1 MKSSHSMNQMNT
13 TSPRFRVPERWLL
26 IGLDDGWCDTAKQ
39 RLVVH
44 AESLPSASF
53 LAWRLAHGLIRIVAP
68 DELDN
73 ELKNALSRPDGTE
86 VMPNATRLWA
96 AMTADQWFDISKSCV
111 ALRWPR
117 ARGLDVSLLS
127 SDDSSEAAED
137 FAGFVEAAEQPDA
150 LARFSW
156 LMSERPM
163 PVPRNWLSLGPIPG
177 LSEAQNAAMADEGYR
192 CYSAWAAGVLA
203 SYGPEEL
210 QELWGPFPDDE
221 DAEQEGGETGNT
233 VVPFQRPLTEQPRP
247 QGRPVADGR
256 RFRTRDTSFSDGR
269 LAASSASDDGKTSPL
284 PAHTWL
290 LESTISHGAY
300 SLQACVRPPKSADD
314 EPAIEF
320 VALWD
325 DERTMPAKPG
335 DIRLVLTLSRRK
347 PVLLTGRPDAT
358 PAAGSLYS
366 LRFDWPRD
374 SWPEELRQTPPV
386 RLGRPLKAALEKARV
401 SLM

>member
-1 MKSSHSMNQMNT
+1 MNHTLDTQPMD
-13 TSPRFRVPERWLL
+13 SPAPVARVPERFLIVGPDEAWCEAARATLASHAAAQTAPSFLSWRLQHGLL
-26 IGLDDGWCDTAKQ
+26 RVLPVSGLDDALTQALTAPTSQ
-39 RLVVH
+39 GVRRNVLRLWTTQT
-44 AESLPSASF
+44 ESEWYAFAARCQVL
-53 LAWRLAHGLIRIVAP
+53 
-68 DELDN
+68 
-73 ELKNALSRPDGTE
+73 
-86 VMPNATRLWA
+86 ATRA
-96 AMTADQWFDISKSCV
+96 ARGVKLRLLGADV
-111 ALRWPR
+111 ALR
-117 ARGLDVSLLS
+117 VV
-127 SDDSSEAAED
+127 EQAA
-137 FAGFVEAAEQPDA
+137 GRPDA
-150 LARFSW
+150 LARLSW
-156 LMSERPM
+156 LMEGRPT
-163 PVPRNWLSLGPIPG
+163 PVPRNWLSLGPVPE
-177 LSEAQNAAMADEGYR
+177 LSEAQNAAMAEEGYR

-203 SYGPEEL
+203 SYEPEEL

-233 VVPFQRPLTEQPRP
+233 VVQFQRPLTEQPRP

-256 RFRTRDTSFSDGR
+256 RFRTRDAMFSDGR
-269 LAASSASDDGKTSPL
+269 LAASSASDDGKSSPS

-290 LESTISHGAY
+290 LEPALSHGAY
-300 SLQACVRPPKSADD
+300 SLQAWVRPPKSADD

-325 DERTMPAKPG
+325 DQRTKPAKPG

-374 SWPEELRQTPPV
+374 SWPEDLLQTPPV